1 MIIRH
6 MLGIAVLEVTLTMT
20 GCAEQWSHTYTAS
33 TQINHHSEDF

>member
-6 MLGIAVLEVTLTMT
+6 MLGMSVLGVTLAMT
-20 GCAEQWSHTYTAS
+20 RCAEQWSHTYTAS